1 MGNVSPKQNH
11 FTQLIVLQA
20 RIHHNSGE
28 EKEERH
34 FFLAL
39 LTNTAYREICLDVA
53 EQQTVQKQFCSEQ
66 PAHSTW
72 LHAEEQHQGLA
83 LDL

>member
-39 LTNTAYREICLDVA
+39 LTNTAYHGITA
-53 EQQTVQKQFCSEQ
+53 S
-66 PAHSTW
+66 A
-72 LHAEEQHQGLA
+72 
-83 LDL
+83 